1 VTTLARTAPAGPPAY
16 AIDSPAHPTLAD
28 LWTAELGRSWRLV
41 LGALLALV
49 ALAGVAAPLA
59 DPDLPIHLATGEWI
73 ARHGALPFV
82 EPFAWT
88 RAGEPFYAYSWAIE
102 LAYFAL
108 WRAFGVAGLHLLHGV
123 LLALAVASVLILG
136 RVAGW
141 RPWSVVLVS
150 LAQLDIAIRV
160 AAFLRPQLLLLILLP
175 LVWALALL
183 VWRAPS
189 LRTPAARWS
198 LLGLAVI
205 GCVASNTHL
214 LFPLTA
220 VPCGLVALT
229 APRLRAGRA
238 AALLGA
244 LALGWTVSPYT
255 LVWPQMFAQNLGGNL
270 RLQFPSAIGEY
281 MPGFSTLWDGTGI
294 VTAAILVALPWLLP
308 ASGDDAARGAVTA
321 RERAWFGVAWSVGLV
336 AFATA
341 SRALLV
347 WWVAVLPLVGRAAD
361 QLPSATPSTRRLRT
375 LLAFGFVG
383 VLALKP
389 LAVVVRQVCPR
400 TSARSTAVRSSP
412 TRSRGPRST
421 STRTGRAD
429 RSVCTAAPTSRSC
442 HWRSRWPRCSTR
454 RAAGAGSVR
463 RGPAAAGRSP
473 RGSGLV
479 RRGSR
484 AWRAAARASAA
495 RRPPLDRRARAAAR
509 PGRGR
514 AGYRGRGAARRVHRR
529 LGEEVLRARRALLV
543 DAAHRP
549 VVVAHGAGTRRRQRR
564 RSAALPHA
572 RRGMGTHGGRR

>member
-73 ARHGALPFV
+73 TRHGALPFV

-308 ASGDDAARGAVTA
+308 TSGGEAARGAVTA

-389 LAVVVRQVCPR
+389 LAVVVRQASAVEPR
-400 TSARSTAVRSSP
+400 HPRALSALAADSSIGALVACLERSVRPDASGRILTVSDLGGYLAWRLPAYQRSIDGRTIFADSVSRTEVYEHPYGPRRPLGLYRSADLAILPLAFPVAAVLDSAR
-412 TRSRGPRST
+412 G
-421 STRTGRAD
+421 
-429 RSVCTAAPTSRSC
+429 
-442 HWRSRWPRCSTR
+442 W
-454 RAAGAGSVR
+454 
-463 RGPAAAGRSP
+463 
-473 RGSGLV
+473 
-479 RRGSR
+479 
-484 AWRAAARASAA
+484 
-495 RRPPLDRRARAAAR
+495 
-509 PGRGR
+509 
-514 AGYRGRGAARRVHRR
+514 RR
-529 LGEEVLRARRALLV
+529 LGETRPRGGRALPSGLW
-543 DAAHRP
+543 AREAWLQG
-549 VVVAHGAGTRRRQRR
+549 VASGGAGVGCSPAT
-564 RSAALPHA
+564 S
-572 RRGMGTHGGRR
+572 